1 MICFAPFCVAP
12 RRQGCSHLRNTDE
25 EPLAP
30 LHHTPLWKN
39 VERRDPIRQ
48 GAINKD
54 SLAGTVQ
61 VTARQLLSSVGDNVV

>member
-1 MICFAPFCVAP
+1 L
-12 RRQGCSHLRNTDE
+12 HLRNSDDK
-25 EPLAP
+25 PLAP

-48 GAINKD
+48 GAINKV

-61 VTARQLLSSVGDNVV
+61 VTARQFLSLVGDNVV